1 MNLETTVN
9 EVEQNDL
16 ETRKAWQAP
25 TVEVLAI
32 DHTESTSRGTGPDS
46 GVFS

>member
-1 MNLETTVN
+1 MNLETTEN
-9 EVEQNDL
+9 EVEQHDF

-25 TVEVLAI
+25 TVEVLAV

-46 GVFS
+46 GTFS